1 MIDHT
6 TQQILEILAPRLR
19 PGFTSQ
25 TLTRSEIV
33 KKCFEDGTFFEHYDR
48 GESHTLDLPTTPGGY
63 STTELEEMIPL
74 YTTRIHI
81 DSPYVCELNDVDLTG
96 PNAVAI
102 TSRGYIFES
111 CLKMGNRLAKNC
123 LYSMASGVPP
133 IKSPLLQ
140 PNQTLGTVMS
150 LVGPWTNNYTHW
162 FQDYLTRLE
171 GLTHYCSETGR
182 DPMLLIP
189 SDATQ
194 WMLDALEAVGWGPDK
209 WIMWDGGRATVNH
222 LVVSE
227 IRQEDMDASKYP
239 PHVKH
244 NGRRRVYSPKGVKW
258 VRNRI
263 KQNITPERTCS
274 HSKFIYLSR
283 DGLSSRRVR
292 NENEVM
298 ELLSDY
304 GFKRYYPHRMS
315 FAEQVT
321 LFSNAKA
328 IISPHGSG
336 LMNQIFADDAIVIEL
351 MGKKQTVT
359 TPATE
364 YYYAELLGHDYA
376 CVPGEPANSDLRTD
390 VSGIETILDDSQ
402 RIYRENR

>member
-1 MIDHT
+1 
-6 TQQILEILAPRLR
+6 
-19 PGFTSQ
+19 
-25 TLTRSEIV
+25 
-33 KKCFEDGTFFEHYDR
+33 
-48 GESHTLDLPTTPGGY
+48 
-63 STTELEEMIPL
+63 
-74 YTTRIHI
+74 
-81 DSPYVCELNDVDLTG
+81 
-96 PNAVAI
+96 
-102 TSRGYIFES
+102 
-111 CLKMGNRLAKNC
+111 
-123 LYSMASGVPP
+123 
-133 IKSPLLQ
+133 
-140 PNQTLGTVMS
+140 
-150 LVGPWTNNYTHW
+150 
-162 FQDYLTRLE
+162 
-171 GLTHYCSETGR
+171 
-182 DPMLLIP
+182 MLLIP

-209 WIMWDGGRATVNH
+209 WIMWDGERATVNH

-239 PHVKH
+239 PHIKH

-376 CVPGEPANSDLRTD
+376 CVPGEPANSDLWTD